1 MKTVH
6 NRTKIVATLGP
17 ASSQKEV
24 LLNMIK
30 AGVDVC
36 RLNFSHGNTEDHQKV
51 IDIIRDINKKYKTN
65 IISAKIDDLKMVI
78 TILLNNFNVEIGSQ
92 FNLLQN
98 KENFLVKKNVPE
110 WFLQYC
116 KALAKISH

>member
-65 IISAKIDDLKMVI
+65 VGAYRRAKAE
-78 TILLNNFNVEIGSQ
+78 ILCGT
-92 FNLLQN
+92 
-98 KENFLVKKNVPE
+98 
-110 WFLQYC
+110 
-116 KALAKISH
+116 